1 MVKNVRVPNVE
12 YLENNKPETFEKC
25 FNASNIRKSQWSLQK
40 LSHANKS
47 WLTVYV
53 VHENI
58 SIFYLVAPSIK
69 YIYSNYWYFPI
80 LWFSTPAE
88 TWISVLH
95 LVDLKFE
102 FGIKSVP
109 CKNENLY
116 SVLPSIYWSSNGGYE
131 FVTLLILQI
140 YVLIIM
146 MIKVSCPNWVLFIK
160 LLITH
165 PLHLPEINDFIVLT
179 SVNLFWNFIE
189 ILDQIIKIW
198 DLIHF
203 NNWNSILIHFTKEFW
218 LCWQEESYYVIRHIN

>member
-12 YLENNKPETFEKC
+12 YLENNKPETFDEC
-25 FNASNIRKSQWSLQK
+25 FNANIRKSQWSLQK

-53 VHENI
+53 VHKNI

-146 MIKVSCPNWVLFIK
+146 MIKVSCPNFHGSQ
-160 LLITH
+160 T
-165 PLHLPEINDFIVLT
+165 
-179 SVNLFWNFIE
+179 
-189 ILDQIIKIW
+189 
-198 DLIHF
+198 
-203 NNWNSILIHFTKEFW
+203 
-218 LCWQEESYYVIRHIN
+218 ESCL

>member
-53 VHENI
+53 VHKNI

-165 PLHLPEINDFIVLT
+165 PLHLPEINDFIVLKKLPQWT
-179 SVNLFWNFIE
+179 CFEILLKSLIRLLRYETWFTLIIE
-189 ILDQIIKIW
+189 IQ
-198 DLIHF
+198 
-203 NNWNSILIHFTKEFW
+203 FW
-218 LCWQEESYYVIRHIN
+218 YISLKSFDYAGKKSPIM

>member
-12 YLENNKPETFEKC
+12 YLENKKPETFDEC

-146 MIKVSCPNWVLFIK
+146 MIKVSCPNFHGSQ
-160 LLITH
+160 T
-165 PLHLPEINDFIVLT
+165 
-179 SVNLFWNFIE
+179 
-189 ILDQIIKIW
+189 
-198 DLIHF
+198 
-203 NNWNSILIHFTKEFW
+203 
-218 LCWQEESYYVIRHIN
+218 ESCL